1 MSVQFLVHEDGDSV
15 GVVTVEGVKAG
26 QELTGWVMK
35 EDVTLQFKVLDDIPI
50 GHKVALVD
58 LKPGDT
64 VIKYGVDIGRVVAP
78 IRQGEHL
85 HVHNVKTKRW

>member
-64 VIKYGVDIGRVVAP
+64 VIKYGVDIGKQHGSESSEDHGVSA
-78 IRQGEHL
+78 
-85 HVHNVKTKRW
+85 